1 MAEEEEKGEEEE
13 EEATAAAAN
22 FTSIIPFFCFR
33 RGKDAMTKAQ
43 RMREIN

>member
-13 EEATAAAAN
+13 EAAAAN

-33 RGKDAMTKAQ
+33 RGKGAKTKAQ